1 MTVQPL
7 TTDVLIVGG
16 GPAGTSAALS
26 LLNYSNATV
35 MLVEQSDFNNTRVGE
50 HVSSSLFDI
59 LKYLKIDK
67 DDFESGSFMPSYGNT
82 SYWGSNQPTSTE
94 SIFTVETST
103 FQLDR
108 DKFDFKLVEQVAERG
123 GIVFPRTK
131 CLNYLLLQNN
141 EWEIILKH
149 PEKGI
154 FTVFA
159 KYLIDATGRQASVC
173 RQIGVP
179 SKKIDSLMGIGA
191 FFKLKEGYKLNHN
204 QVLETN
210 EFGWWYNA
218 VLPDKTV
225 VTTLFSDAD
234 IIAQHKLNQN
244 DTWYDLLQST
254 NLIKHK
260 LKDTVSLS
268 KKVWVRNACTQISDS
283 SFKDSFIAIGDAASS
298 FDPISSMGIGFAM
311 SSACNAARIIKYQL
325 IKKDPE
331 RVISYQKDISNN
343 FDNYLKIRKQFY
355 QQEKRWPSSVFW
367 KRRN

>member
-1 MTVQPL
+1 MAVPTL

-26 LLNYSNATV
+26 LLNYSDATV
-35 MLVEQSDFNNTRVGE
+35 MVVEQSDYNTTRVGE

-59 LKYLKIDK
+59 LKYLKIDQE
-67 DDFESGSFMPSYGNT
+67 DFEPESFMPSYGNV
-82 SYWGSNQPTSTE
+82 SYWGSNQPTNTE

-108 DKFDFKLVEQVAERG
+108 DKFDFKLIEQVTERG

-131 CLNYLLLQNN
+131 CFGYRFLQNN
-141 EWEIILKH
+141 EWNITLKH
-149 PEKGI
+149 PEKGE

-159 KYLIDATGRQASVC
+159 KYLIDATGRQANVC

-179 SKKIDSLMGIGA
+179 TKKIDSLMGVGA
-191 FFKLKEGYKLNHN
+191 FFKIKEGHKLDYDK
-204 QVLETN
+204 VLETN

-218 VLPDKTV
+218 LLPDKTM

-234 IIAQHKLNQN
+234 IIAKHKLNQN
-244 DTWYDLLQST
+244 DTWHDVLQST

-260 LKDTVSLS
+260 LKDTASLC
-268 KKVWVRNACTQISDS
+268 KKVWVRSACTQISDS
-283 SFKDSFIAIGDAASS
+283 SFQDNFIAVGDAASS

-311 SSACNAARIIKYQL
+311 SSACNAARIIKHQL
-325 IKKDPE
+325 LQKDPE
-331 RVISYQKDISNN
+331 RVISYQKDICNN

-355 QQEKRWPSSVFW
+355 QLEKRWSSSVFW